1 MKLSKGWEQ
10 AVYVLLMLNLLPEHC
25 VMTLLL

>member
-10 AVYVLLMLNLLPEHC
+10 AVYVLLMLNLLPEHS
-25 VMTLLL
+25 VMTSFK